1 MAMGNVPNSCRQSL
15 VIEWPRFRIE
25 AGEFVKLE
33 CSAGH
38 DETTLRIQLWTV
50 GSPSDRVTI
59 FVNENR
65 RIEKNEGVAIKAE
78 IRSICSAGD
87 GAKKRKTNAKNEPPA
102 IRSHNQDRV
111 ELFPALLSAK
121 LPSSRNFL

>member
-1 MAMGNVPNSCRQSL
+1 LAMGNVPNSCRQGL
-15 VIEWPRFRIE
+15 IIQRRRFRIE
-25 AGEFVKLE
+25 AGEFVELE

-59 FVNENR
+59 FVNEDR
-65 RIEKNEGVAIKAE
+65 RIQKHEGVAIKAE
-78 IRSICSAGD
+78 IRSIRPADD
-87 GAKKRKTNAKNEPPA
+87 GAKKCKSDAKDETPA

>member
-1 MAMGNVPNSCRQSL
+1 MGNFSNSRGQGL
-15 VIEWPRFRIE
+15 IIEWPRFRIE
-25 AGEFVKLE
+25 AGEFVELE

-50 GSPSDRVTI
+50 GSPSDRGTI

-65 RIEKNEGVAIKAE
+65 RIQKHEGVAIKAE
-78 IRSICSAGD
+78 IRSIRPADD
-87 GAKKRKTNAKNEPPA
+87 GAKKRKSDAKDEPPA
-102 IRSHNQDRV
+102 SRSHNQDRV